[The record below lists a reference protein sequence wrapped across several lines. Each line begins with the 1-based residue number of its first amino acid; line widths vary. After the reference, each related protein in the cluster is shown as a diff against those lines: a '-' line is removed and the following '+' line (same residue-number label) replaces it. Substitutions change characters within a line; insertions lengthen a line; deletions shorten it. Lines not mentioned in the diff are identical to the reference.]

1 MIEWLDEVPDDAE
14 IGIVE
19 DQRGQL
25 DLIAFSGEDDQYI
38 LVVGGIPEA
47 RKKVNPQSNGKQR

>member
-1 MIEWLDEVPDDAE
+1 MALVPDDAE

-25 DLIAFSGEDDQYI
+25 DLIAFSGEDDEHI
-38 LVVGGIPEA
+38 LAVGGIPM
-47 RKKVNPQSNGKQR
+47 NNH